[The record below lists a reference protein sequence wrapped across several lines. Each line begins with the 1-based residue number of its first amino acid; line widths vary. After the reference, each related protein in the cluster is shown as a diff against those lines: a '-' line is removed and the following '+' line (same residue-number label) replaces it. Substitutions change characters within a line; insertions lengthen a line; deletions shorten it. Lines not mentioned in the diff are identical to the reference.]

1 MSEYDTSILEMKE
14 GEEYIHK
21 QFTRDSVY
29 FLKSKVLYFKS
40 DLFDTERATGSNYNP
55 NEKLFKVKVDN
66 KVWSMYFYKDALTPK
81 EDMCSGWT
89 MYPWIK
95 FSTDT
100 RVLIKTVESTAPW
113 ELYERKSS

>member
-55 NEKLFKVKVDN
+55 NEKLFKVKGN
-66 KVWSMYFYKDALTPK
+66 PLVWYMHFY
-81 EDMCSGWT
+81 EDSAAPMCTTWT
-89 MYPWIK
+89 INPWSHYAASWK
-95 FSTDT
+95 
-100 RVLIKTVESTAPW
+100 VLIKTVESTAPW